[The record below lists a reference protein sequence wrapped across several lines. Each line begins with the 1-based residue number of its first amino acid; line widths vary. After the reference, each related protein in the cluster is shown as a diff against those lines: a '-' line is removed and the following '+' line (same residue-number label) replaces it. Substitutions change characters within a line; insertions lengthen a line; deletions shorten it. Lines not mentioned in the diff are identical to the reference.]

1 MSRSAVEASA
11 LRKIAIRL
19 TSYLSIIYIIAVVD
33 RSNVGIAALQMN
45 QDLHLS
51 AAAFGLGAG
60 LFFLAY
66 ALFEV
71 PSNLALHKVG
81 ASLWIG

>member
-1 MSRSAVEASA
+1 MAVSVEATA
-11 LRKIAIRL
+11 LRKIGIRL

-51 AAAFGLGAG
+51 AAAF
-60 LFFLAY
+60 
-66 ALFEV
+66 
-71 PSNLALHKVG
+71 
-81 ASLWIG
+81 